1 VKRLRLSW
9 ASIALVLGVVL
20 LAVAGILYLAPSDQ
34 YIFLPSEAR
43 PLAPL
48 VKAEGEHPDRNGG
61 GLYYVAVDVRQASIL
76 EEAFPGLHDG
86 ATLVPEDRVR
96 PPGVNE
102 RARRQSELQEMS
114 RSQEYAAAVALR
126 ELGMDVKVTSRGALI
141 EAVGGEFPA
150 AGKLRSGDVV
160 VAVAGKPV
168 RSAADLTER
177 MSSKRPGDDVKL
189 RVRRGD
195 KTLDITVKTV
205 QNPRDSE
212 RAFLGVVI
220 SDDADVKLPID
231 VDFNLGN
238 VGGPSAGLAFALDL
252 HEELGKDI
260 DRGRRIAATGEI
272 TLDGKVLP
280 VGGIKQ
286 KTIAAR
292 ESGMDLFLV
301 PGENAAE
308 ARRYADGLRI
318 VPVDSFQQALRELA
332 TLPTNA

>member
-1 VKRLRLSW
+1 VKRFSW
-9 ASIALVLGVVL
+9 ASVALLLGVVL
-20 LAVAGILYLAPSDQ
+20 LGVAGILYLAPSDK

-48 VKAEGEHPDRNGG
+48 VRAQGEHPDRDGG
-61 GLYYVAVDVRQASIL
+61 GFYYVAVDVRQASIL
-76 EEAFPGLHDG
+76 EEAIPGLHEG
-86 ATLVPEDRVR
+86 ATLVPEDQVR
-96 PPGVNE
+96 PPGVDE
-102 RARRQSELQEMS
+102 RARRESELQEMS
-114 RSQEYAAAVALR
+114 RSQKYAAAVALR
-126 ELGMDVKVTSRGALI
+126 ELGKNVKVTTKGALI

-150 AGKLRSGDVV
+150 EGKLSPGDVV
-160 VAVAGKPV
+160 VAVDGTPV
-168 RSAADLTER
+168 RGAAGLTEQ
-177 MSSKRPGDDVKL
+177 MAKKRPGDDVRL
-189 RVRRGD
+189 RVRRDG
-195 KTLDITVKTV
+195 KTSDVTVTTV
-205 QNPRDSE
+205 PNPRDSK

-272 TLDGKVLP
+272 TLDGQVRP

-292 ESGMDLFLV
+292 QSGMDLFLV

-308 ARRYADGLRI
+308 ARRYADGLQI
-318 VPVDSFQQALRELA
+318 VPVDSFQQALQKLA

>member
-1 VKRLRLSW
+1 MKRFSW
-9 ASIALVLGVVL
+9 ATAAFVLGAAL
-20 LAVAGILYLAPSDQ
+20 LAVAGILYLAPSDK
-34 YIFLPSEAR
+34 YIFLPGEAR

-48 VKAEGEHPDRNGG
+48 VKAQGEKQDRNGG
-61 GLYYVAVDVRQASIL
+61 GIYYVAVDVRQASIL
-76 EEAFPGLHDG
+76 EEAIPGLHDG
-86 ATLVPEDRVR
+86 ATLVPEDQVR
-96 PPGVNE
+96 PPGVDE
-102 RARRQSELQEMS
+102 RARRRGELLEMS

-126 ELGMDVKVTSRGALI
+126 ELGMDVKVTTSGALI

-150 AGKLRSGDVV
+150 QGKLKAGDVI
-160 VAVAGKPV
+160 VAVDGMPV
-168 RSAADLTER
+168 RNAAGLTER
-177 MSSKRPGDDVKL
+177 MASKRPGDDVRL
-189 RVRRGD
+189 RVRRGGEV
-195 KTLDITVKTV
+195 LDITVPTV
-205 QNPRDSE
+205 ANPRDSE

-220 SDDADVKLPID
+220 SDDADVKLPIR
-231 VDFNLGN
+231 VDINLGN

-252 HEELGKDI
+252 LEELGRDV

-272 TLDGKVLP
+272 SLDGQIRP

-318 VPVDSFQQALRELA
+318 VPVDSFQQALRKLA
-332 TLPTNA
+332 TLPVNA